1 MIDVGSIQAAVTSL
15 KTATDIAKGFLDL
28 RNLSEVQGK
37 VVELQAEILAAQTSA
52 LAAQSDQMALLDHV
66 RGLEA
71 QVAQMKAWE
80 AEKER
85 YELRERAT
93 GIVAYRL
100 KDEARGTEP
109 THWICATCYERSTK
123 SILQLQLGSERSRIL
138 LCPRCKTSLRTFDDL
153 YD

>member
-1 MIDVGSIQAAVTSL
+1 MVDVDSIQAAVTSL

-28 RNLSEVQGK
+28 RSISQVQGK

-52 LAAQSDQMALLDHV
+52 LAAQSDQMTLLDHV

-71 QVAQMKAWE
+71 QVTQMKAWE

-85 YELRERAT
+85 YELRERAP
-93 GIVAYRL
+93 GILAYRL

-123 SILQLQLGSERSRIL
+123 LILQQQRGPERSTIL
-138 LCPRCKTSLRTFDDL
+138 LCPGCETSLRTSGDL